1 MRRLILPLLTTAI
14 YLFLSY
20 LLVVVRPIQ
29 GSLRNILIIALV
41 ASYVFG
47 TRWLLK
53 DAYPIIPQKVP
64 STNKNR
70 LANCDY
76 ITIHN
81 NDSISFLN
89 ILLKGPEKLLFPRPL

>member
-53 DAYPIIPQKVP
+53 DAYPIIPQKYLVLIKIGLP
-64 STNKNR
+64 IAIILPFIIMILFLFLSM
-70 LANCDY
+70 LS
-76 ITIHN
+76 
-81 NDSISFLN
+81 DSG
-89 ILLKGPEKLLFPRPL
+89 KG

>member
-53 DAYPIIPQKVP
+53 DAYPI
-64 STNKNR
+64 
-70 LANCDY
+70 NCDY

-89 ILLKGPEKLLFPRPL
+89 ILLKGPGKSNFSQAPLV

>member
-53 DAYPIIPQKVP
+53 DAYPIIPQKYLVLIKIGLP
-64 STNKNR
+64 IAII
-70 LANCDY
+70 LPFM
-76 ITIHN
+76 IMIL
-81 NDSISFLN
+81 FL
-89 ILLKGPEKLLFPRPL
+89 F